1 MTAEHAELLL
11 EKVEGILNYL
21 DNIDV
26 FIYMLIV
33 VVIVL
38 FMLRRVKIC

>member
-1 MTAEHAELLL
+1 MTAEQAELLL
-11 EKVEGILNYL
+11 EKVEGILYYL